1 MNSLFKTYCNKSNL
15 LVKLEVSLLAMLT
28 PPYKCID
35 NQVINRNNAV
45 KSHNWHYHWAYLQPC
60 V

>member
-15 LVKLEVSLLAMLT
+15 LVKLEVSLLATLT
-28 PPYKCID
+28 PPYKNID
-35 NQVINRNNAV
+35 NQVINRNSTV
-45 KSHNWHYHWAYLQPC
+45 KNHNWHYHWAYLLPC

>member
-1 MNSLFKTYCNKSNL
+1 MNSPFKTYCNKSNL

-28 PPYKCID
+28 PPYKYID
-35 NQVINRNNAV
+35 NQIINRNNAV
-45 KSHNWHYHWAYLQPC
+45 KSHNWHYHWAYLLLC